1 MNIVNN
7 KLDTVRVLIVEDD
20 PNNLMVISRL
30 LKLAGVNPENIWGYP
45 GDPAKFFID
54 NPAGV
59 DIIFLDIQL
68 PKKDGYAIIGE
79 LRANPLSQKSVIIAI
94 TANVMKQDIKRAHEA
109 GFDGFIGKPID
120 GRRFSESVLK
130 LLSGEKVWT
139 IQ

>member
-1 MNIVNN
+1 MSTTHPD
-7 KLDTVRVLIVEDD
+7 LDTVRVLIVEDD

-30 LKLAGVNPENIWGYP
+30 LKLTGVKPENTWGYP
-45 GDPAKFFID
+45 GDPARFFVD

-59 DIIFLDIQL
+59 DLIFLDIQL

-79 LRANPLSQKSVIIAI
+79 LRENPRSQKAIIIAI
-94 TANVMKQDIKRAHEA
+94 TANVMKQDIKRAREA

-120 GRRFSESVLK
+120 GRRFSETVK
-130 LLSGEKVWT
+130 KILSGEKVWT